1 MIENIKRIGL
11 FMIVAQTV
19 IHFAAGQQYEKYM
32 RIVAGVIVLLLFIT
46 PFSSYRGNAAEEWQK
61 ELEQITEKMESYGNL
76 WPEKMPDMDY
86 GSERSMMR
94 QLESEVKRK
103 LIDGTDLAEYEIT
116 DVAIEWEGVEGRSGS
131 VQDML
136 VGGIRITLWPTA
148 EYEDIT
154 ADKETEIP
162 IVIERIQIGKQP
174 GTDEPETE
182 NAEQIRQLQEYRGI
196 FAEIL
201 GIDEEKVEVIYDGR
215 G

>member
-1 MIENIKRIGL
+1 MIESIKRIGL

-19 IHFAAGQQYEKYM
+19 IHFAAGRQYEKYM
-32 RIVAGVIVLLLFIT
+32 RIVAGVIVLLLLIT

-61 ELEQITEKMESYGNL
+61 EFEKITEKMESYGNL
-76 WPEKMPDMDY
+76 WPEKIPNMDY
-86 GSERSMMR
+86 GYGRSVMR
-94 QLESEVKRK
+94 QLESEVKMK
-103 LIDGTDLAEYEIT
+103 LIDGTDLAEYEIA
-116 DVAIEWEGVEGRSGS
+116 DVTIEWEGVEGRSGS
-131 VQDML
+131 IQDML
-136 VGGIRITLWPTA
+136 VGGIRITLGQTA

-154 ADKETEIP
+154 ADKMTETP

-174 GTDEPETE
+174 ETDEPETE
-182 NAEQIRQLQEYRGI
+182 NAEQIRQLQEYRGV

>member
-86 GSERSMMR
+86 GSERSICR
-94 QLESEVKRK
+94 R
-103 LIDGTDLAEYEIT
+103 
-116 DVAIEWEGVEGRSGS
+116 
-131 VQDML
+131 
-136 VGGIRITLWPTA
+136 RI
-148 EYEDIT
+148 
-154 ADKETEIP
+154 
-162 IVIERIQIGKQP
+162 
-174 GTDEPETE
+174 
-182 NAEQIRQLQEYRGI
+182 
-196 FAEIL
+196 
-201 GIDEEKVEVIYDGR
+201 
-215 G
+215 